1 MKDIVSYILE
11 SSDDSM
17 DKIISVLKEYD
28 YVKDKNFDKNT
39 YTQDKNIYTITTS
52 RDGFIIKMNFNNN
65 KNYGIIQQYKDS
77 SRNRKLKLSVI
88 SYDTNDEYVEFDKIY
103 KPELI
108 SDIDKFIGLALKA
121 DSSNQLYGWLQYEK

>member
-17 DKIISVLKEYD
+17 DKIISILKEYD

-39 YTQDKNIYTITTS
+39 YAQDKNIYTITTS

-108 SDIDKFIGLALKA
+108 YDIDKFIGLALKA

>member
-1 MKDIVSYILE
+1 MMYLPE
-11 SSDDSM
+11 H
-17 DKIISVLKEYD
+17 
-28 YVKDKNFDKNT
+28 
-39 YTQDKNIYTITTS
+39 
-52 RDGFIIKMNFNNN
+52 
-65 KNYGIIQQYKDS
+65 GIIQQYKDS

-108 SDIDKFIGLALKA
+108 SDIDKFIGLTLKA